1 MSAATAEVGVVRRP
15 VWRRSAGVM
24 GTVASVAVR
33 GSAEPGDGAL
43 ERAWAAVM
51 DELRWV
57 DEVFSTYR
65 PDSAVN
71 RWGRGELALVDA
83 PVELAEVLAIA
94 ERARVES
101 GGAFDIA
108 AVRSPHGGGPDPS
121 GVVKGWAVERA
132 ARQLEALGRGDF
144 CLSVGGDLV
153 CRVAS
158 PASPGWRIGIEHPDD
173 PTRLLATV
181 ELRDAALATSGSA
194 HRGAHIRDP
203 RPSGEHGAPTWQGWC
218 AEGAGVVPRSG
229 PIGRPLRQATVIGP
243 RLTEVDVDATAAV
256 VLGAEAGAW
265 LAGRG
270 RTAVL
275 VDDAGAVRLLG
286 EGAASCAGRDLA
298 GHHR

>member
-1 MSAATAEVGVVRRP
+1 MSAPAAIGVVRRP
-15 VWRRSAGVM
+15 LWRRSAAVM

-43 ERAWAAVM
+43 ERAWAAAIG
-51 DELRWV
+51 ELRWV

-65 PDSAVN
+65 PASVVN
-71 RWGRGELALVDA
+71 RWGRGELALADA
-83 PVELAEVLAIA
+83 PAELAEVLAIA
-94 ERARVES
+94 ARARVES
-101 GGAFDIA
+101 NGAFDIA

-132 ARQLEALGRGDF
+132 ARHLEALGRGDF

-158 PASPGWRIGIEHPDD
+158 PDSPAWRIGVEHPDD

-181 ELRDAALATSGSA
+181 ALGDAALATSGSA
-194 HRGAHIRDP
+194 RRGAHIRDP
-203 RPSGEHGAPTWQGWC
+203 RREGARWSPRGRAVV
-218 AEGAGVVPRSG
+218 AEGARDGLREGVTG
-229 PIGRPLRQATVIGP
+229 HLLRQVTVIGP
-243 RLTEVDVDATAAV
+243 RLTEVDIEATAAV
-256 VLGAEAGAW
+256 VLGPEAGDW
-265 LAGRG
+265 LAARG

-286 EGAASCAGRDLA
+286 ADDAALCSSGTLTA
-298 GHHR
+298 